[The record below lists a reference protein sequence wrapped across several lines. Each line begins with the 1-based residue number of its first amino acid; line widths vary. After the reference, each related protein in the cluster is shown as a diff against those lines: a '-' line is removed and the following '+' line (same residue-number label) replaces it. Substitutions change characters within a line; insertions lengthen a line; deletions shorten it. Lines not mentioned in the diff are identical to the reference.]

1 MISIQANAAEVIEIE
16 QLEQNKARAGVWFLN
31 WKVKAIPLPAR
42 IKDSNESFKGAGIYA
57 ISFDNYLIYIGSY
70 LGSGGHKADFS
81 GDVVKDRWWAHI
93 GAITARGSKVH
104 LARTSLKLLESELGV
119 SHVMINGFLNATDK
133 IRLHKD
139 GGDLATLRRL
149 RFAAQRS
156 ETLFSSNT
164 NHADI
169 LKRFDFVYVRFE
181 ALPSNEN
188 SISLMEKIEG
198 SEIKLIKRL
207 APICNAKHLIRGM
220 DPVKIHSSDVAELI
234 QRELNA
240 ALRKST

>member
-1 MISIQANAAEVIEIE
+1 MINIKVNGSDVIEIKV
-16 QLEQNKARAGVWFLN
+16 LEKDMARAGVWFLN
-31 WKVKAIPLPAR
+31 WNVKALPLPTR
-42 IKDSNESFKGAGIYA
+42 IKDKNESFKGAGIYA
-57 ISFDNYLIYIGSY
+57 VSFDNYLIYIGSY
-70 LGSGGHKADFS
+70 LGRGGHKADFS
-81 GDVVKDRWWAHI
+81 GDVVSDRWWTHI

-104 LARTSLKLLESELGV
+104 IAKNSLKLLESELGV

-156 ETLFSSNT
+156 EALFSSNT

-198 SEIKLIKRL
+198 AEIKLIKRL
-207 APICNAKHLIRGM
+207 APICNDKHLIRGI
-220 DPVKIHSSDVAELI
+220 DPVKIDSSDVAELI